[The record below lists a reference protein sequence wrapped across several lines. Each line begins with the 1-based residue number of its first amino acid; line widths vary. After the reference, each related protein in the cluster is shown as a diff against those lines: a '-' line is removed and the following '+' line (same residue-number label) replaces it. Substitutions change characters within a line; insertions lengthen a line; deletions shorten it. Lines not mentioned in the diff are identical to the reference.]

1 MVFYNAQKELYAQK
15 LTYSRLKHL
24 WESGKE
30 GKERERFVRQLLAS
44 VKRRLGGEGRKKTT
58 ESWKVWMEIFT
69 CKCGWLLHSPCTLP
83 CGHTICRLCFDNAEF
98 CTICGA
104 TSDKKFIINTT
115 LSGWLERWF
124 PDHYYAAEQRYNAR
138 RMIDDGRYVEAL
150 DTLNKVLETS
160 KDDFI
165 ALNLRSEAHL
175 KLHRLKQCFRD
186 AKRSC
191 KINENCGESF
201 LRLGEAYAALNR
213 LDDAVEA
220 FNTCLELEPEDG
232 KLNVKVCDTLDQL
245 IAMSPRSEI
254 ELSDSEGEENGESTK
269 ASLTTTTSNFALH
282 NMGKPENSTDG
293 KEQQLC
299 NFTNEQVDT
308 PGIKTCTEET
318 EFQCKLTH
326 NSGNEITTF
335 QAEACCG
342 DTPCQSLNSSQNSN
356 NMKSGVSVCK
366 SFGSSNPSSSQTIS
380 DESFVIASSVI
391 TNVSSTPS
399 TSAKRSRSASND
411 HPQCREQAEK
421 KAKTYIEVTPQYDD
435 FECKLCFCIL
445 FQPVTTPCG
454 HVFCKICLERCIDHN
469 PACPICRGALA
480 FQENGVGCV
489 TEVIDQLIKHYYE
502 SEYNARHKKH
512 NEYMKSLAR

>member
-44 VKRRLGGEGRKKTT
+44 AKSLLGGGRKKST

-83 CGHTICRLCFDNAEF
+83 CGHTICKLCFDSAEF

-124 PDHYYAAEQRYNAR
+124 PEHYHSAEQRYSAR
-138 RMIDDGRYVEAL
+138 IMIDDRRYVEAI
-150 DTLNKVLETS
+150 DTLNKVLEVT

-165 ALNLRSEAHL
+165 ALNLRSEANL
-175 KLHRLKQCFRD
+175 KLHRLRQCFKD

-254 ELSDSEGEENGESTK
+254 ELSDSEGEENGESMK
-269 ASLTTTTSNFALH
+269 ASLTTSLNFALH
-282 NMGKPENSTDG
+282 DSEKLESPTDG
-293 KEQQLC
+293 KEKQLC
-299 NFTNEQVDT
+299 NLGHQQVNT
-308 PGIKTCTEET
+308 LEIQTCSEEDNSP
-318 EFQCKLTH
+318 CKITDD
-326 NSGNEITTF
+326 SGTKINTIQSESV
-335 QAEACCG
+335 CG
-342 DTPCQSLNSSQNSN
+342 ENSSLGEISSGQNSDI
-356 NMKSGVSVCK
+356 MKSGDCVCQPC
-366 SFGSSNPSSSQTIS
+366 GSSHSHSGQTVS
-380 DESFVIASSVI
+380 DESYVIATSVI

-399 TSAKRSRSASND
+399 TSVKRSRSISND
-411 HPQCREQAEK
+411 STQCREQCEK
-421 KAKTYIEVTPQYDD
+421 KAKTSTEVIPQFDD
-435 FECKLCFCIL
+435 FECKLCFFIL

-469 PACPICRGALA
+469 PSCPICRGALA

-502 SEYNARHKKH
+502 NEYSARQKKH